1 MLSRLLTSWVL
12 GAAALATAAWLLG
25 SHMSIGTPTG
35 TTSDRLVTLA
45 GVAAI
50 FAVVNTFIAPVIK
63 LLSLPFIILTL
74 GLLLVVINAGLLL
87 LTSRIAESLNA
98 PFFIDGFG
106 WALLGSIVIS
116 VVNAILGSFADD

>member
-25 SHMSIGTPTG
+25 THMSIGTASD

-45 GVAAI
+45 IVAAI

-63 LLSLPFIILTL
+63 VLSLPFIILTL
-74 GLLLVVINAGLLL
+74 GLALLVINALLLL
-87 LTSRIAESLNA
+87 LTSRIADAFDA

-106 WALLGSIVIS
+106 WALLASVVIS
-116 VVNAILGSFADD
+116 VVNAVLGSFAGD

>member
-25 SHMSIGTPTG
+25 THMSIGTPTD
-35 TTSDRLVTLA
+35 TTSERLVTLA
-45 GVAAI
+45 VVAAI
-50 FAVVNTFIAPVIK
+50 FAVVNTFVAPVIK

-74 GLLLVVINAGLLL
+74 GLLLVVINAVLLL
-87 LTSRIAESLNA
+87 LTSRIADSLNA

-106 WALLGSIVIS
+106 WAILASIVVS
-116 VVNAILGSFADD
+116 VVNAVLGAFAED

>member
-25 SHMSIGTPTG
+25 THMSIGTATD
-35 TTSDRLVTLA
+35 TTSERLVTLA
-45 GVAAI
+45 VVAAI
-50 FAVVNTFIAPVIK
+50 FAVVNTFVAPVIK

-74 GLLLVVINAGLLL
+74 GLLLVVINAVLLL
-87 LTSRIAESLNA
+87 LTSRIADALNA

-106 WALLGSIVIS
+106 WAVLASIVIS
-116 VVNAILGSFADD
+116 VVNAVLGSFAED

>member
-25 SHMSIGTPTG
+25 THMSIGTPTD
-35 TTSDRLVTLA
+35 TTSERLVTLA
-45 GVAAI
+45 VVAAI
-50 FAVVNTFIAPVIK
+50 FAVVNTFVAPVIK

-74 GLLLVVINAGLLL
+74 GLLLVVINAVLLL
-87 LTSRIAESLNA
+87 LTSRIADSLNA

-106 WALLGSIVIS
+106 WAILASIVVS
-116 VVNAILGSFADD
+116 VVNAVLGTFAED

>member
-25 SHMSIGTPTG
+25 THMSIGTASD

-45 GVAAI
+45 IVAAI

-63 LLSLPFIILTL
+63 VLSLPFIILTL
-74 GLLLVVINAGLLL
+74 GLALLVINALLLL
-87 LTSRIAESLNA
+87 LTSRIADAFDA

-106 WALLGSIVIS
+106 WALLASVVIS
-116 VVNAILGSFADD
+116 VVNAVLGSFAGE